1 MGWES
6 GGTARRPSSSAGAPH
21 RRGAATPGETVC
33 PAPLHCLPVPTRPLA
48 ALGALALLAALPA
61 SADEA
66 APPVDGAAARAPVE
80 RLYAGLLE
88 AMKQADALGFEG
100 RFHKLQP
107 VVTGSYDLP
116 FMAQIVLGH
125 QWKDF
130 SPEQQATW
138 LDTFARLTVST
149 YADRFDGYDGER
161 FEIDGAEPSAQGT
174 EIVHT
179 RLVRTRD
186 EPVKLDYRMRQTPEG
201 WRIIDVYLNGTVSE
215 LALRRSDYAGLLRKE
230 GFEALLAAVRGKIAA
245 AEAGTSEKEDAP

>member
-1 MGWES
+1 V
-6 GGTARRPSSSAGAPH
+6 GTARRPSNRGEAPH
-21 RRGAATPGETVC
+21 RRAAATPGETVR
-33 PAPLHCLPVPTRPLA
+33 PVPLHCLPVSNRRLA
-48 ALGALALLAALPA
+48 AFGALALLAAFPA
-61 SADEA
+61 GADETAPAVDRA
-66 APPVDGAAARAPVE
+66 AVQAPVE

-100 RFHKLQP
+100 RYRKLQP

-138 LDTFARLTVST
+138 LETFARLTVST

-161 FEIDGAEPSAQGT
+161 FEIDGSEPSAQST

-186 EPVKLDYRMRQTPEG
+186 EPVKLDYRLRLTPEG

-215 LALRRSDYAGLLRKE
+215 LALRRSDYAGLLRKD
-230 GFEALLAAVRGKIAA
+230 GFDALLAAVRGKIAA